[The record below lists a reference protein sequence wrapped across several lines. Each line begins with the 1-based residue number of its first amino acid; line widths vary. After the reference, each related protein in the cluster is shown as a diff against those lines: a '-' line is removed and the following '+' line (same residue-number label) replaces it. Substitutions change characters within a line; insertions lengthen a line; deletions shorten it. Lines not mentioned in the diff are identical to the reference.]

1 MLVSEIATRVKRQFG
16 DEAGAQI
23 TDADIIRWVND
34 AMMEITRTN
43 NLLQISATAATTAGV
58 AEYDLPV
65 EILSLRSI
73 KYKGLK
79 LNGLNMEDFDA
90 MLADST
96 ARGEPQAYYVYARK
110 VTLFPA
116 PSANG
121 TTDLKIF
128 YNRKPTDVTVV
139 GDTPEIPIQYH
150 NRIVEYAIAQAA
162 ELDDN
167 LQQYAMKMGQFK
179 EGVDNLRDD
188 NTAEENDFYP
198 SIGVSPRDMGSA
210 ETYFG

>member
-43 NLLQISATAATTAGV
+43 NLLQISATTTTVANQ

-65 EILSLRSI
+65 EILSLRTI
-73 KYKGLK
+73 KYKNIRLIGLS
-79 LNGLNMEDFDA
+79 MEDFDT
-90 MLADST
+90 MLADDT
-96 ARGEPQAYYVYARK
+96 AKGEPQAYYIYARK

-116 PSANG
+116 PSVGGA
-121 TTDLKIF
+121 TDLKVF
-128 YNRKPTDVTVV
+128 YNRRPTDVTAV
-139 GDTPEIPIQYH
+139 GNTPEIPVQYH
-150 NRIVEYAIAQAA
+150 TRIVEYAIAQAA

-179 EGVDNLRDD
+179 EGIDNLRDD
-188 NTAEENDFYP
+188 NTAEENDEYP
-198 SIGVSPRDMGSA
+198 SISASARDMGMW
-210 ETYFG
+210 